1 MEGVVLRGWWCASLL
16 LLCLGGSCAS
26 GMVVRFVAVAMPRGR
41 LCFGDGGVFRGLVFM
56 AWCSSYHTAVWVSM
70 GRDFF
75 TAFTISSNHGAFPAV
90 YG

>member
-1 MEGVVLRGWWCASLL
+1 MVCGFFIARGVVGFVERVVLRGWWCASLL

-56 AWCSSYHTAVWVSM
+56 AWCSSYHTAVW
-70 GRDFF
+70 GF
-75 TAFTISSNHGAFPAV
+75 